1 MLGGTEQRVRK
12 VLWPGRANP
21 LHGTLSFT
29 VPLILTGIPTRF
41 PTPGLP
47 PGCHIPPPRH
57 CSPRAPHAPRKAL
70 GARTPR
76 APPPL
81 PAPNM
86 AAPTTPHGARPAG
99 LTPLSKMAAA
109 TAASAQGPLPE
120 SNMAER
126 GFFAGGTTA
135 APARLQDGARSR
147 DGGVWAASRR
157 KREGPSREQRL
168 AAAGAGLAPPEQ
180 TCRRAGDTAVTTEP
194 ASANTAAATA
204 ASRAAGAGDQATSL
218 PPPRMQRRKVS
229 TAGKRGRR
237 PAGGPAGS
245 GRCFLPFLSPSAP
258 SPGYK
263 TGGKIAALSPQR
275 PPPALSDWL
284 PHEHAAR

>member
-86 AAPTTPHGARPAG
+86 AASTTPHGARPAS

-109 TAASAQGPLPE
+109 TAAPAQGPLPE

-147 DGGVWAASRR
+147 DGGC
-157 KREGPSREQRL
+157 GPRPGGSVRD
-168 AAAGAGLAPPEQ
+168 
-180 TCRRAGDTAVTTEP
+180 RAGNSGWRRRERGWRRR
-194 ASANTAAATA
+194 SR
-204 ASRAAGAGDQATSL
+204 RAAG
-218 PPPRMQRRKVS
+218 
-229 TAGKRGRR
+229 RGTR
-237 PAGGPAGS
+237 
-245 GRCFLPFLSPSAP
+245 LSPRS
-258 SPGYK
+258 
-263 TGGKIAALSPQR
+263 
-275 PPPALSDWL
+275 PPAPTDRKSVV
-284 PHEHAAR
+284 